1 MMTQGIRRVVAVTG
15 MEAELAMSKAEGLM
29 VGVEAAD
36 RLSGAELE
44 AQYATLKQVP
54 AQLVGYIGRHCR
66 AFQEPFLGCG
76 STNDSL
82 RSVMS
87 GPGICACMFYV

>member
-1 MMTQGIRRVVAVTG
+1 MMSQGIRRVVAVTG

-36 RLSGAELE
+36 KLSGPELE

-54 AQLVGYIGRHCR
+54 PQPAGHIGRHCR
-66 AFQEPFLGCG
+66 AFRNP
-76 STNDSL
+76 
-82 RSVMS
+82 
-87 GPGICACMFYV
+87 A